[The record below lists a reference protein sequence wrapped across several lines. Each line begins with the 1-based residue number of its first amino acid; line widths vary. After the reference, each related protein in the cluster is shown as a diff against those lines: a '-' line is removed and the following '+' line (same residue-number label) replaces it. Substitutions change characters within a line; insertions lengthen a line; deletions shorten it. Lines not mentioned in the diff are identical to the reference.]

1 MANLTIAIDDELL
14 RAARIKAVT
23 EGTSV
28 NEVCRQAIERYARV
42 DAEADAEQAIARIRQ
57 IARKVK
63 PSPDGQPLWPGRDAL
78 YDEVMRERGLIKD
91 LPLPAKA
98 SRRR

>member
-14 RAARIKAVT
+14 RAARIKAVA

-28 NEVCRQAIERYARV
+28 NEVCRQAIERYARL
-42 DAEADAEQAIARIRQ
+42 DAEADAGDIMTRIRA

-63 PSPDGQPLWPGRDAL
+63 PSPDGQPLWPGREAL
-78 YDEVMRERGLIKD
+78 YDDVMRERGLIKD
-91 LPLPAKA
+91 SPLPAKT
-98 SRRR
+98 SRHR

>member
-14 RAARIKAVT
+14 RAARIKAVA

-28 NEVCRQAIERYARV
+28 NEICRRAIERYAGV
-42 DAEADAEQAIARIRQ
+42 PAGDDTDEVMARFRA

-63 PSPDGQPLWPGRDAL
+63 PSPSGEPIWPGRAAL
-78 YDEVMRERGLIKD
+78 YEEVMRERGLFKD
-91 LPLPAKA
+91 EPAENEA
-98 SRRR
+98 PRR